1 MTGNSNQLTYTAS
14 NTNKLFSMRCVQVIA
29 GVLGRAGEEGKL
41 KRLAAA
47 DDGKLTF
54 SSLLAQK
61 LVMPGEGA
69 ESAVY
74 PKSLKLGETI
84 RDLEEADRP
93 LEEIMEERKG
103 KRELEKAQ
111 RKAKALGGPKLP
123 PTTREDAPSNLER
136 KGLET

>member
-1 MTGNSNQLTYTAS
+1 MTGNSNQLTDTAS

-74 PKSLKLGETI
+74 H
-84 RDLEEADRP
+84 
-93 LEEIMEERKG
+93 
-103 KRELEKAQ
+103 
-111 RKAKALGGPKLP
+111 
-123 PTTREDAPSNLER
+123 
-136 KGLET
+136 